1 MNQSERLTSDPTHFN
16 KDSDKLKA
24 ILQKKELLDMKN
36 PNKQRLMAKEI
47 LDRQEKVEKK
57 QADEEKKK

>member
-1 MNQSERLTSDPTHFN
+1 MNQSERLTSDPTRFN

-47 LDRQEKVEKK
+47 LDR
-57 QADEEKKK
+57 